1 MILRLEIAAT
11 LLLAR
16 LCLRLRRYGWGF
28 RLVSHA
34 DDLERLERAL
44 GRS

>member
-1 MILRLEIAAT
+1 MLRLEIAAT

-16 LCLRLRRYGWGF
+16 LCFRFRAYGYAF